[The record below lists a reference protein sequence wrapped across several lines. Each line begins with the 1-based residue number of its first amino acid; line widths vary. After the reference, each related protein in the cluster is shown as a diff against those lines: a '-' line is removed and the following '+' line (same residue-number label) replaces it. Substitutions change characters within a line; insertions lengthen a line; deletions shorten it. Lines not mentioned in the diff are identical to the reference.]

1 MAIMDDMMCTVKPK
15 PISAPIVIIT
25 VAIATTIGA
34 VISVKLRKKTKRRIK
49 IISPAAGAEIAI

>member
-15 PISAPIVIIT
+15 PIKAPIVIIT

-34 VISVKLRKKTKRRIK
+34 VINVKLRKKTNRRIK
-49 IISPAAGAEIAI
+49 IINPAAGAEIAI